1 MAVEAENKRYR
12 DLMFT
17 ADHVLEMEQRK
28 KKILRDAILTERHS
42 RDRLE
47 DFSRAREVAFRQ
59 EIQEWQKKAKDY
71 KLRGDHLDAKV
82 LELED
87 RLER

>member
-17 ADHVLEMEQRK
+17 ADHALEMEERK
-28 KKILRDAILTERHS
+28 KKILRDAILTECHS
-42 RDRLE
+42 RNRLE

-59 EIQEWQKKAKDY
+59 EI
-71 KLRGDHLDAKV
+71 
-82 LELED
+82 
-87 RLER
+87 